1 MNRTVFSS
9 CIVAALMAAPGAYAQ
24 VERSGGGETQRIMQQ
39 YQQLAAEKT
48 SLQAQVAQMK
58 KDLDTAQSELASVK
72 KERDALKMRSS
83 GAAVAAAQVAQANAS
98 RQSIERSLE
107 QNKQK
112 TAELVERFKE
122 TIGSLK
128 GVEADRA
135 QLQKENV
142 RLNSAFDKCADSNL
156 QLFEISQTVLDR
168 YEHVGFFSKVGAAEP
183 FTKITRSRIDNL
195 VDEYRE
201 HALELRV
208 KKPTG

>member
-1 MNRTVFSS
+1 MRDFVSLSLALLLLATPCVF
-9 CIVAALMAAPGAYAQ
+9 AQ

-48 SLQAQVAQMK
+48 SLQGQVAQLK
-58 KDLDTAQSELASVK
+58 NDLQAAQTELASVK
-72 KERDALKMRSS
+72 KERDALKTRSS
-83 GAAVAAAQVAQANAS
+83 VSAGEAAQLAQANAS
-98 RQSIERSLE
+98 RQSVERNLE
-107 QNKQK
+107 QTKQK
-112 TAELVERFKE
+112 TAELVERFKQ

-135 QLQKENV
+135 QLQTDNA
-142 RLNSAFDKCADSNL
+142 RLTSAFDKCADNNVKL
-156 QLFEISQTVLDR
+156 YEISQTVLDR
-168 YEHVGFFSKVGAAEP
+168 YEHVGFFSKVGSAEP
-183 FTKITRSRIDNL
+183 FTRITRSRIDNL